1 MFITPQIVTV
11 KGPRDQART
20 KKKTAKIYPDSG
32 KSEVAAT
39 GKRRISYPV
48 ALKAAVQ

>member
-1 MFITPQIVTV
+1 MGRRIKREP
-11 KGPRDQART
+11 KNA
-20 KKKTAKIYPDSG
+20 AKIYPDGG

-39 GKRRISYPV
+39 EKGRISYPV